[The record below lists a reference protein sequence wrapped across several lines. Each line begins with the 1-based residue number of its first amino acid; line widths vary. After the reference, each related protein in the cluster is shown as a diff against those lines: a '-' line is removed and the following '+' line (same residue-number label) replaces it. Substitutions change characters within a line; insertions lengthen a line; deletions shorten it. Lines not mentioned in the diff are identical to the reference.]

1 MHPRPGS
8 RERRRDIVGGF
19 AVDENKQLLQRI
31 FQEMSMG
38 DSRPFVNALADDV
51 TWKVMG
57 RTQWSGTYR
66 GKQTVL
72 NDLLRQ
78 LQSRLADRYRA
89 SADRIIAEGPYVVVQ
104 ARGQAMTTAG
114 TPYNNEYCFIYRVEN
129 GLIKEVIEY
138 LDTELVTAALR

>member
-1 MHPRPGS
+1 MV
-8 RERRRDIVGGF
+8 ET
-19 AVDENKQLLQRI
+19 AVENKQLLQRI

-66 GKQTVL
+66 GKETVL
-72 NDLLRQ
+72 KDLLRA

-89 SADRIIAEGPYVVVQ
+89 SADRIIADGPYVVVQ
-104 ARGQAMTTAG
+104 ARGQAVTTAG

-129 GLIKEVIEY
+129 GQIKEVIEY

>member
-1 MHPRPGS
+1 
-8 RERRRDIVGGF
+8 
-19 AVDENKQLLQRI
+19 
-31 FQEMSMG
+31 MG

-51 TWKVMG
+51 IWKVMG

-89 SADRIIAEGPYVVVQ
+89 SAERIIAEGPYVVVQ
-104 ARGQAMTTAG
+104 ARGQSMTTAG

-129 GLIKEVIEY
+129 GQIKEVTEY
-138 LDTELVTAALR
+138 LDTELVTSALK

>member
-1 MHPRPGS
+1 MS
-8 RERRRDIVGGF
+8 ESE
-19 AVDENKQLLQRI
+19 ENKQLLQNI
-31 FQEMSMG
+31 FREMSMG
-38 DSRPFVNALADDV
+38 DSRPFVAALADDV

-72 NDLLRQ
+72 NELLRQ

-89 SADRIIAEGPYVVVQ
+89 SAERIIAEGPYVVVQ

-114 TPYNNEYCFIYRVEN
+114 MQYNNEYCFIYRVEN
-129 GLIKEVIEY
+129 GQIKEVIEY
-138 LDTELVTAALR
+138 LDTELVTAALK

>member
-1 MHPRPGS
+1 M
-8 RERRRDIVGGF
+8 E
-19 AVDENKQLLQRI
+19 ENRQLLQRI

-38 DSRPFVNALADDV
+38 DSRPFVSALADDV

-72 NDLLRQ
+72 NELLRQ

-104 ARGQAMTTAG
+104 AHGQAMTTAG
-114 TPYNNEYCFIYRVEN
+114 TPYNNEYCFIYRIEN
-129 GLIKEVIEY
+129 GQIKEVTEY
-138 LDTELVTAALR
+138 LDTDLLKTAFSPL

>member
-1 MHPRPGS
+1 MA
-8 RERRRDIVGGF
+8 DT
-19 AVDENKQLLQRI
+19 AVENKQLLHRI

-38 DSRPFVNALADDV
+38 DSRPFVNALAEDV

-72 NDLLRQ
+72 NELLRT

-89 SADRIIAEGPYVVVQ
+89 SAERIIAEGPYVVVQ

-129 GLIKEVIEY
+129 GQIKEVIEY
-138 LDTELVTAALR
+138 LDTELVTAALGQ

>member
-1 MHPRPGS
+1 MADPP
-8 RERRRDIVGGF
+8 V
-19 AVDENKQLLQRI
+19 ENKQLLQRI

-38 DSRPFVNALADDV
+38 DSRPFVAALAEDV

-72 NDLLRQ
+72 NELLRQ

-129 GLIKEVIEY
+129 GEIKEVTEY

>member
-1 MHPRPGS
+1 
-8 RERRRDIVGGF
+8 
-19 AVDENKQLLQRI
+19 VDENKQLLQRI

>member
-1 MHPRPGS
+1 
-8 RERRRDIVGGF
+8 
-19 AVDENKQLLQRI
+19 VDENKQLLQRI

-114 TPYNNEYCFIYRVEN
+114 TPYNNEYCFIYRIEN

>member
-1 MHPRPGS
+1 MV
-8 RERRRDIVGGF
+8 ET
-19 AVDENKQLLQRI
+19 AVENKQLLQSI

-38 DSRPFVNALADDV
+38 DSRPFVAALADDV

-66 GKQTVL
+66 GKETVL
-72 NDLLRQ
+72 KDLLRA

-104 ARGQAMTTAG
+104 VRGQAVTTAG
-114 TPYNNEYCFIYRVEN
+114 TQYNNEYCFIYRVEN
-129 GLIKEVIEY
+129 GQIKEVTEY

>member
-1 MHPRPGS
+1 MV
-8 RERRRDIVGGF
+8 DT
-19 AVDENKQLLQRI
+19 AVENKQLLQRI

-38 DSRPFVNALADDV
+38 DSRPFVTALADDV

-66 GKQTVL
+66 GKETVL
-72 NDLLRQ
+72 KDLLRA

-104 ARGQAMTTAG
+104 VRGQAVTTAG
-114 TPYNNEYCFIYRVEN
+114 TQYNNEYCFIYRVEN
-129 GLIKEVIEY
+129 GQIKEVTEY

>member
-1 MHPRPGS
+1 V
-8 RERRRDIVGGF
+8 E
-19 AVDENKQLLQRI
+19 ENKQLLQNI
-31 FQEMSMG
+31 FRELSMG
-38 DSRPFVNALADDV
+38 DSRPFVAALADDV

-72 NDLLRQ
+72 NELLRQ

-89 SADRIIAEGPYVVVQ
+89 TAERIIAEGPYVVVQ
-104 ARGQAMTTAG
+104 ARGQSMTTAG
-114 TPYNNEYCFIYRVEN
+114 IPYNNEYCFIYRVEN
-129 GLIKEVIEY
+129 GLIVEVIEY

>member
-1 MHPRPGS
+1 
-8 RERRRDIVGGF
+8 
-19 AVDENKQLLQRI
+19 
-31 FQEMSMG
+31 
-38 DSRPFVNALADDV
+38 
-51 TWKVMG
+51 MG

-89 SADRIIAEGPYVVVQ
+89 SAERIIAEGPYVVVQ

-114 TPYNNEYCFIYRVEN
+114 MPYHNEYCFIYRVEN
-129 GLIKEVIEY
+129 GQIKEVIEY
-138 LDTELVTAALR
+138 LDTELVTAALK

>member
-1 MHPRPGS
+1 M
-8 RERRRDIVGGF
+8 EE
-19 AVDENKQLLQRI
+19 ENKRLLQNI
-31 FQEMSMG
+31 FKEMSMG
-38 DSRPFVNALADDV
+38 DSRPFVAALADDV

-72 NDLLRQ
+72 DELLRQ
-78 LQSRLADRYRA
+78 LQARLADRYRA
-89 SADRIIAEGPYVVVQ
+89 SADRIIAEGSYVVVQ

-129 GLIKEVIEY
+129 GQIKEVIEY

>member
-1 MHPRPGS
+1 M
-8 RERRRDIVGGF
+8 
-19 AVDENKQLLQRI
+19 DENKQLLQRI